1 MPAFCRKQL
10 KRRCAINLQDSI
22 TRAAKMAREQAK
34 DMVVGKNEA
43 DEWVILPMDD
53 SASDLL
59 ESSVIVNE
67 NGLKYPED
75 HELVARLIASQ

>member
-1 MPAFCRKQL
+1 
-10 KRRCAINLQDSI
+10 
-22 TRAAKMAREQAK
+22 
-34 DMVVGKNEA
+34 MVVGKNEA

-67 NGLKYPED
+67 KGLKYPED